1 MEWIKPLAAKIEKS
15 ETDTQPELEL
25 WPTGYERTSPLNH
38 LLTTTHKPMQ
48 YFKQKN
54 AFKEPCL
61 WIISCNRIATE
72 TNAWKGNQVSWGMQL
87 TEPLQSWHLTVGLPL
102 QMLKAT
108 ALRSHRV
115 THGPTNSQH
124 WENVGPCKKLAR
136 FPFSF
141 ADGNSELNS
150 SCTLK
155 ICAFSLRQT
164 IIQPNNIRLV
174 NDLAFLILTP
184 SLYHLTQPDLLLFL
198 TEILKKNQTKPNQKA
213 IKAHNRY

>member
-1 MEWIKPLAAKIEKS
+1 MISSYQEIHSGASAMEWIKPLAAKIEKS

-87 TEPLQSWHLTVGLPL
+87 TEPLQPWHLTVGLPL

-108 ALRSHRV
+108 ALRATVSL
-115 THGPTNSQH
+115 TAPPTVSTERTWVPARSWPGFLLASQ
-124 WENVGPCKKLAR
+124 
-136 FPFSF
+136 
-141 ADGNSELNS
+141 
-150 SCTLK
+150 
-155 ICAFSLRQT
+155 
-164 IIQPNNIRLV
+164 
-174 NDLAFLILTP
+174 
-184 SLYHLTQPDLLLFL
+184 
-198 TEILKKNQTKPNQKA
+198 TEIQNWIQAVHLKYVHFP
-213 IKAHNRY
+213 